1 MSEAGAFSL
10 RSVEAADAELLLR
23 WRNAE
28 SNRPFMYN
36 TAPIELATH
45 LRWLAAELANPQSR
59 HLIFQQGDEAIG
71 YASLTD
77 ITVQHRRCSWGF
89 NLAETP
95 QPKGSGARML
105 FYVADYAFTEL
116 GLEKICSE
124 VLSFNSA
131 SLRVHQRLGFASEG
145 RRRRHIHRD
154 DGVFDIEL
162 FALFADA
169 WQTQRQALLSE
180 LLDG

>member
-1 MSEAGAFSL
+1 MSEGGDFRL
-10 RSVEAADAELLLR
+10 RRVEAEDAELLLR
-23 WRNAE
+23 WRNAD

-45 LRWLAAELANPQSR
+45 LRWLAGELGNPQSR
-59 HLIFQQGDEAIG
+59 HLIFQQGEQAIG

-77 ITVQHRRCSWGF
+77 ISQQHRRCSWGF
-89 NLAETP
+89 NLADTP

-105 FYVADYAFTEL
+105 FQVADYAFAEL

-131 SLRVHQRLGFASEG
+131 SLRVHQRLGFVAEG
-145 RRRRHIHRD
+145 RRVRHIHRD

-162 FALFADA
+162 LALFADA
-169 WQTQRQALLSE
+169 WQVQRQALLSE
-180 LLDG
+180 LFHG